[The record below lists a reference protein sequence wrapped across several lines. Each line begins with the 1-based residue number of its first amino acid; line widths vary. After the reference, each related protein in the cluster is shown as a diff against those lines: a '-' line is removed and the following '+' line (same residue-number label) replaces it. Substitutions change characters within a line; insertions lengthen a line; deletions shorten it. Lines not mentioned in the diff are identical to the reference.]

1 MQNTVHPNT
10 PLLRRLFFIAMI
22 GLLLTAASVWLR
34 PAAAQDAQPDPQGA
48 PQVFIETVANQAL
61 ARIRADGSVRAG
73 DRARINRA
81 VDELILP
88 YVDFEKTTRLAAG
101 RHWRNATPEQRQQLA
116 EAFRGTLIRTY
127 SGALTQ
133 VDNQTAI
140 QMLPFRGDADAKDV
154 VVSSQFIQ
162 GTRPLARVDYRLEK
176 TPDGWKV
183 YDLNVEG
190 IWLIQNYRNQF
201 NQQIQQNGI
210 DGLIQA
216 LNTQNSQTSQ

>member
-1 MQNTVHPNT
+1 
-10 PLLRRLFFIAMI
+10 MI